1 MKGLSFLYD
10 ENTDKWFAQ
19 IDLEMIANLNSKEMQ
34 QMVDTIINEARRNDK
49 NIIVEREVAELISE
63 GKAE

>member
-34 QMVDTIINEARRNDK
+34 QMVDIIINEARRNDK
-49 NIIVEREVAELISE
+49 SIIVEREVAELISE

>member
-1 MKGLSFLYD
+1 MEGLSFLYD
-10 ENTDKWFAQ
+10 ENADKWFAQ